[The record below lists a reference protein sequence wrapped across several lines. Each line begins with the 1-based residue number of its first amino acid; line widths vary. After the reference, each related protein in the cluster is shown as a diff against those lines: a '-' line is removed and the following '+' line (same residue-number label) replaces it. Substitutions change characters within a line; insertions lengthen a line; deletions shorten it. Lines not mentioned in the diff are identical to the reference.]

1 MSIKTNQI
9 YYLMF
14 FFKDLEDSTEEED
27 DLIKVSPEIDL
38 SQISD
43 EKDKS
48 NSQKS
53 LKRLVLL

>member
-27 DLIKVSPEIDL
+27 DLIQVSPEIDL